1 MSAQE
6 RAQEIVSAIL
16 DACRID
22 AADKR
27 PQLEALVM
35 TQLNE
40 IERQAAE
47 KAVVLD
53 PREND
58 GGNGQTVVGNGYRVS
73 YVWGRPSWPSI
84 GPACTTHREPPLD
97 KSLYVA
103 SSVSRRELDG
113 FLPPY

>member
-35 TQLNE
+35 THLNE

-47 KAVVLD
+47 KAVVLY
-53 PREND
+53 REKTTEATD
-58 GGNGQTVVGNGYRVS
+58 KLLSETAIGSPTCGG
-73 YVWGRPSWPSI
+73 
-84 GPACTTHREPPLD
+84 GPP
-97 KSLYVA
+97 
-103 SSVSRRELDG
+103 G
-113 FLPPY
+113 LP

>member
-1 MSAQE
+1 MGVCYEPQE

-35 TQLNE
+35 THLNE

-47 KAVVLD
+47 KAVILY
-53 PREND
+53 REKTTEATD
-58 GGNGQTVVGNGYRVS
+58 KLLSETVIGSPTCGG
-73 YVWGRPSWPSI
+73 
-84 GPACTTHREPPLD
+84 GPP
-97 KSLYVA
+97 
-103 SSVSRRELDG
+103 G
-113 FLPPY
+113 LP

>member
-6 RAQEIVSAIL
+6 RAHEIVPPIL

-22 AADKR
+22 AEDKR

-47 KAVVLD
+47 KAVVLY
-53 PREND
+53 REKTTEATD
-58 GGNGQTVVGNGYRVS
+58 KLLSETAIGSPTSGG
-73 YVWGRPSWPSI
+73 
-84 GPACTTHREPPLD
+84 GPP
-97 KSLYVA
+97 
-103 SSVSRRELDG
+103 G
-113 FLPPY
+113 LP

>member
-47 KAVVLD
+47 KAVVLY
-53 PREND
+53 REKTTEATD
-58 GGNGQTVVGNGYRVS
+58 KLLSETAIGSPTGGA
-73 YVWGRPSWPSI
+73 RPP
-84 GPACTTHREPPLD
+84 D
-97 KSLYVA
+97 
-103 SSVSRRELDG
+103 
-113 FLPPY
+113 LP

>member
-35 TQLNE
+35 SQLNE

-47 KAVVLD
+47 KAVVLY
-53 PREND
+53 REKTTEATD
-58 GGNGQTVVGNGYRVS
+58 KLLSETAIGSPTSGGGARG
-73 YVWGRPSWPSI
+73 
-84 GPACTTHREPPLD
+84 
-97 KSLYVA
+97 
-103 SSVSRRELDG
+103 
-113 FLPPY
+113 LP

>member
-1 MSAQE
+1 MTAQE

-35 TQLNE
+35 SQLIE

-47 KAVVLD
+47 KAVVLYREKTTEATD
-53 PREND
+53 KRCRKRLSGLLRAGEALPAFHKAGVHNAPRAAPD
-58 GGNGQTVVGNGYRVS
+58 
-73 YVWGRPSWPSI
+73 
-84 GPACTTHREPPLD
+84 
-97 KSLYVA
+97 
-103 SSVSRRELDG
+103 
-113 FLPPY
+113 

>member
-1 MSAQE
+1 MSAHE

-35 TQLNE
+35 SHLNE

-53 PREND
+53 REKAT
-58 GGNGQTVVGNGYRVS
+58 GGNGQSVVENRYRDSDVR
-73 YVWGRPSWPSI
+73 GRPSRP
-84 GPACTTHREPPLD
+84 
-97 KSLYVA
+97 
-103 SSVSRRELDG
+103 
-113 FLPPY
+113 F

>member
-6 RAQEIVSAIL
+6 RAKELVSAIL

-47 KAVVLD
+47 KAVVLY
-53 PREND
+53 REKTREATD
-58 GGNGQTVVGNGYRVS
+58 KLLSGTAIGSPTSGGGPP
-73 YVWGRPSWPSI
+73 GRP
-84 GPACTTHREPPLD
+84 
-97 KSLYVA
+97 
-103 SSVSRRELDG
+103 
-113 FLPPY
+113 

>member
-27 PQLEALVM
+27 PQLEALVL

-47 KAVVLD
+47 KAVVLY
-53 PREND
+53 REKTREATDKLLSETAIGSPTRD
-58 GGNGQTVVGNGYRVS
+58 GGPRG
-73 YVWGRPSWPSI
+73 
-84 GPACTTHREPPLD
+84 
-97 KSLYVA
+97 
-103 SSVSRRELDG
+103 
-113 FLPPY
+113 LP

>member
-1 MSAQE
+1 MTAQE

-22 AADKR
+22 AADKQ

-47 KAVVLD
+47 KAVVLYRD
-53 PREND
+53 KAREATD
-58 GGNGQTVVGNGYRVS
+58 KVLSKNGYRVS
-73 YVWGRPSWPSI
+73 YVRGRPFRPFHKA
-84 GPACTTHREPPLD
+84 GVTH
-97 KSLYVA
+97 A
-103 SSVSRRELDG
+103 RRRVWHA
-113 FLPPY
+113 

>member
-1 MSAQE
+1 MSARE

-27 PQLEALVM
+27 PQLEALVL

-47 KAVVLD
+47 KAVVLY
-53 PREND
+53 REKTTEATD
-58 GGNGQTVVGNGYRVS
+58 KLLSETAIGSPTCGGGPNG
-73 YVWGRPSWPSI
+73 
-84 GPACTTHREPPLD
+84 
-97 KSLYVA
+97 
-103 SSVSRRELDG
+103 
-113 FLPPY
+113 LP

>member
-1 MSAQE
+1 MSTQE

-47 KAVVLD
+47 KAVVLY
-53 PREND
+53 REKTTEATD
-58 GGNGQTVVGNGYRVS
+58 KLLSETAIGSPTSGG
-73 YVWGRPSWPSI
+73 
-84 GPACTTHREPPLD
+84 GPHGVR
-97 KSLYVA
+97 
-103 SSVSRRELDG
+103 
-113 FLPPY
+113 

>member
-27 PQLEALVM
+27 PQLEALVKSH
-35 TQLNE
+35 LNE

-47 KAVVLD
+47 KAVVL
-53 PREND
+53 
-58 GGNGQTVVGNGYRVS
+58 YRAKTTEATDKLLS
-73 YVWGRPSWPSI
+73 ETAIGSPSLGE
-84 GPACTTHREPPLD
+84 GPG
-97 KSLYVA
+97 KS
-103 SSVSRRELDG
+103 S
-113 FLPPY
+113 P